1 MDVDTAKLHYTIGK
15 FAFEL
20 GEEAMSKTL
29 LENIPRDHASYQQ
42 ALDLLIQFEF
52 DKDKRGLCTFGR
64 QLDLESSYVN
74 RIRLFRT
81 FFDRVRKLGKIQ
93 HQDRAAF
100 NELLKKPFIW
110 MPTKSD
116 AWNQLSQVIIEN
128 SDLLHLMPD
137 MLTSYHNNIGNYLD
151 AELDAALWKPMLSMS
166 KQNDLWNTLWKSIA
180 GVHMFVALSTKEE
193 YLWDAFELYECSAKT
208 YDEMM
213 PIFWDDIKQSALAA
227 VSRSSNI
234 NEIVREKMIS
244 QLQMTG
250 DVRVLTEGSIRRY
263 IKNLSNPSLHI
274 IEKIQQAIVNRDDPA
289 LEMDIIES
297 KALVGSYSNKDLSR
311 IWVLSNRLKTYDR
324 SWRVATTVYSRGV
337 LNESISQIWKLSGER
352 RREYPVKLYRFR
364 ILIA

>member
-1 MDVDTAKLHYTIGK
+1 
-15 FAFEL
+15 
-20 GEEAMSKTL
+20 
-29 LENIPRDHASYQQ
+29 
-42 ALDLLIQFEF
+42 
-52 DKDKRGLCTFGR
+52 
-64 QLDLESSYVN
+64 
-74 RIRLFRT
+74 
-81 FFDRVRKLGKIQ
+81 
-93 HQDRAAF
+93 
-100 NELLKKPFIW
+100 

-274 IEKIQQAIVNRDDPA
+274 IEKIQQAIVKRDDPA

-352 RREYPVKLYRFR
+352 RREYPVKTLSIQNIDR
-364 ILIA
+364 IMFDFSPGEKSFIKSLIHIGPQLGELFSCLDNKVKVIRKTYPSKRIENVWNILDQSKWIQTKKKRYSRTDGVYVKPSMMHHLG